1 MIFKVLRGDF
11 CRVLSDYWKL
21 QLICGN
27 SRNFANW
34 SLTIRCRTWWGAC
47 EILLLDCKIYEIDKL
62 LDVESQINIPR
73 LFLKIL
79 ELSQYMSLVACIS
92 TPRRL
97 ANGPELSTAV
107 SNSAKPSLPCLW
119 TCLGAA
125 PLPKLNL
132 IRVFCKQWCC
142 LRSAGECNQR
152 VYSWNAGPTSRF
164 VVCPL
169 FSWGVPSE
177 VLCCLRSDDWQIC
190 ALFILNH

>member
-1 MIFKVLRGDF
+1 MIFKVLRGVF
-11 CRVLSDYWKL
+11 CGVRSEYWKPYP
-21 QLICGN
+21 ICGN

-47 EILLLDCKIYEIDKL
+47 DFMVLDCKIYEINKL
-62 LDVESQINIPR
+62 LDFLSQNNNPWM
-73 LFLKIL
+73 FLNIL
-79 ELSQYMSLVACIS
+79 EFSQYMSLLACVS

-107 SNSAKPSLPCLW
+107 SNSVKPSLPCLW

-125 PLPKLNL
+125 PLLNLNL

-152 VYSWNAGPTSRF
+152 VYSWNA
-164 VVCPL
+164 VVHI
-169 FSWGVPSE
+169 
-177 VLCCLRSDDWQIC
+177 QIC
-190 ALFILNH
+190 CVPIILLGCSGWSIVLL

>member
-1 MIFKVLRGDF
+1 MIFTVLRDDF

-27 SRNFANW
+27 SRNFANL

-47 EILLLDCKIYEIDKL
+47 EILVLDCKIYEIDKL
-62 LDVESQINIPR
+62 LDVESQINNPR
-73 LFLKIL
+73 CCLKIL

-107 SNSAKPSLPCLW
+107 SNSVKPSLPCLW

-142 LRSAGECNQR
+142 LRSAGECNER
-152 VYSWNAGPTSRF
+152 VYSWNAGAYIQICCLPIILLG
-164 VVCPL
+164 CPGWSIGL
-169 FSWGVPSE
+169 
-177 VLCCLRSDDWQIC
+177 LRSDAWQIW
-190 ALFILNH
+190 ALFIWNH